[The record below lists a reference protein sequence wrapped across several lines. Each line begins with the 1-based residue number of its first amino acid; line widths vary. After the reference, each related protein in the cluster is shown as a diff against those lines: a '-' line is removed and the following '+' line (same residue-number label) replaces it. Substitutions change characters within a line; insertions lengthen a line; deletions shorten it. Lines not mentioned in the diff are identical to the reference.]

1 MAKNTVE
8 EYVYD
13 MRDKLYSQLEKFISE
28 SDKEVY
34 LSELSKTENWLY
46 DEGESCQKQ
55 VNLCTFKISFE
66 VK

>member
-34 LSELSKTENWLY
+34 LSELSKTENGLY
-46 DEGESCQKQ
+46 DEGENCQKQ
-55 VNLCTFKISFE
+55 VKLCTFLKSFE